1 MPEGGSRCR
10 GMVDSMNT
18 ELSSTSGLLV
28 ENHVHLSLVALVSQW
43 GLLANVEKLGVVVK
57 GTEQ

>member
-1 MPEGGSRCR
+1 
-10 GMVDSMNT
+10 MVDSMNT
-18 ELSSTSGLLV
+18 ELSSTLGLLV